1 MITTELVFTRHGEA
15 QCNVDGVVGGPRTCT
30 GLTDLGRR
38 QMALT
43 ATRLIAK
50 HRAEPFSHLYS
61 GPRQRLCES
70 GRILAD
76 TLDLPLIIS
85 NPLDGP
91 VHGNADGRP
100 WFEVKTA
107 FRGGPHAHP
116 DQPWAQGSD
125 TWNGYLKL
133 AGAVLADLIRNH
145 QGDRVLFVAH
155 GETVLA
161 AYALLLDLRPGLMTG
176 FTVDHASITHW
187 QLHHNRFGAERWM
200 LLRHNDTAHLN
211 ALTSS

>member
-1 MITTELVFTRHGEA
+1 VIITELIFTRHGQA

-30 GLTDLGRR
+30 GLTDLGRQ

-43 ATRLIAK
+43 AGRLITEHESA
-50 HRAEPFSHLYS
+50 PFTHVYA
-61 GPRQRLCES
+61 GPRQRLREG

-76 TLDLPLIIS
+76 ALSLPLIIS
-85 NPLDGP
+85 NSLDGP
-91 VHGNADGRP
+91 VHGDADGKP
-100 WFEVKTA
+100 WHEVKTA

-116 DQPWAQGSD
+116 DQPWAPGSD

-133 AGAVLADLIRNH
+133 AGEVLADLIRSH
-145 QGDRVLFVAH
+145 QGERVLFAAH

-161 AYALLLDLRPGLMTG
+161 VHTLLLDLRPGLVTS

-187 QLHHNRFGAERWM
+187 QLHRNRFGEERWM

-211 ALTSS
+211 ALASL